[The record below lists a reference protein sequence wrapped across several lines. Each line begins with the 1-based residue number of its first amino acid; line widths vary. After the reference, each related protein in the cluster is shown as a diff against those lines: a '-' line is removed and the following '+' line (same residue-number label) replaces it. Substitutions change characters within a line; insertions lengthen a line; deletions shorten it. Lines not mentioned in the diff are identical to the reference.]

1 MDPGVG
7 NPSLA
12 HTVDEGQAFTGAA
25 CRENEVEV
33 EKELA
38 VAFFVA
44 AIAVSTQLFHVGH
57 LQLPDLVVVMIFQLH
72 LFGAPTHLSPGAFV
86 L

>member
-1 MDPGVG
+1 VDPGVG

-38 VAFFVA
+38 VAFFV
-44 AIAVSTQLFHVGH
+44 G
-57 LQLPDLVVVMIFQLH
+57 LH
-72 LFGAPTHLSPGAFV
+72 SSFMWDTCNCQTWWW
-86 L
+86 